1 MASTLLGKL
10 ALVTGGSGTI
20 GQAIA
25 NKLALA
31 GASVVLTG
39 RNLQRLETAAA
50 RIQSNLDAQ
59 QTDAATPTVECISCD
74 VTKESSVVDLFAKI
88 QDIHQQI
95 SVDILVNNA
104 GTSVNGETMDLS
116 GDDFD
121 WVMKVNVV
129 GPFLCAREA
138 MKRMSK
144 VGGGRIINVGSISAI
159 SPRPHSAPYT
169 ASKFALNGLSRSLAL
184 DGRGHNVS
192 VGIIHPGNVKSDL
205 LTEEIIA
212 SRQHEGFLEPD
223 EVADCVVTMASM
235 PPCTNVLEMTVIPT
249 KQPLVGRG

>member
-1 MASTLLGKL
+1 MASSLLGKI

-39 RNLQRLETAAA
+39 RNLQRLQSAAA
-50 RIQSNLDAQ
+50 RIQNNLDAQ
-59 QTDAATPTVECISCD
+59 QTDVALPRVDCISCD
-74 VTKESSVVDLFAKI
+74 VTKESSVVDLFEKI
-88 QDIHQQI
+88 QDTHKQT

-104 GTSVNGETMDLS
+104 GTSVHGETMDIS

-121 WVMKVNVV
+121 WVMKVNVM

-138 MKRMSK
+138 LKRMSQ
-144 VGGGRIINVGSISAI
+144 VDGGRIINIGSISAM

-169 ASKFALNGLSRSLAL
+169 ASKFALNGLSQSLAL
-184 DGRGHNVS
+184 DGREHNVS
-192 VGIIHPGNVKSDL
+192 VGIIHPGNVKSEL
-205 LTEEIIA
+205 LTEDIIA

-235 PPCTNVLEMTVIPT
+235 PPHANVLEMTVIPT